1 MVNRR
6 DLATPFLGKT
16 MRKKMRAFTLS
27 LVLPITLAAVAACS
41 AEGSVAETAASAE
54 VSPPSALIA
63 PGVLTVTA
71 DFQGPPF
78 DYVEGTTKK
87 GFDVEFDEMI
97 ARLLGVK
104 LELVDTRFSSL
115 IPSLQAGRADA
126 AISMLY
132 ITQERLKTVDMVPY
146 AQTGS
151 GFLVKS
157 DGDFQPKTAADLCGH
172 KVAVLAGGFEEGMA
186 TGAINAECA
195 ASGSTLDVK
204 SFPTDVEATQDVAA
218 GRSDAFFTNF
228 SIVSYRADEFAELNL
243 AVSNPELLF
252 PIPTGIAVSKDRPD
266 TSRAMEQAV
275 EKLIENGELEKLLGK
290 FGLQLP
296 DPALVEDARKGVLYK

>member
-1 MVNRR
+1 
-6 DLATPFLGKT
+6 
-16 MRKKMRAFTLS
+16 MRQKMRAFTLS
-27 LVLPITLAAVAACS
+27 LLLPVTLATVAACGT
-41 AEGSVAETAASAE
+41 EGSAAQTAASAE
-54 VSPPSALIA
+54 VTPPDSLISADT
-63 PGVLTVTA
+63 LTVTA

-78 DYVEGTTKK
+78 DYIEGSTKK

-97 ARLLGVK
+97 ARLLGVR

-115 IPSLQAGRADA
+115 IPSLQASRADA

-151 GFLVKS
+151 GFLVKR
-157 DGDFQPKTAADLCGH
+157 DGEFQPQVGADLCGH

-195 ASGSTLDVK
+195 ARGSAVDVK

-218 GRSDAFFTNF
+218 GRSDVFFTNF
-228 SIVSYRADEFAELNL
+228 SIVSYRADEFANLNL

-252 PIPTGIAVSKDRPD
+252 PIPTGIAVSKDKPD
-266 TSRAMEQAV
+266 VSRAMEQAV
-275 EKLIENGELEKLLGK
+275 EKLVASGELEGLLDK
-290 FGLQLP
+290 YGLQLP
-296 DPALVEDARKGVLYK
+296 DPQLVEDARKGALYK